1 MSLEKT
7 LNSQSSFATFLVFFF
22 FLAYFRDDLD
32 PERSLCRHHIVSSLS
47 SLTSNVCV
55 ENPSTRHPSPLS
67 SGLLHLQ
74 RTPRSR
80 CPRMK
85 PQRAPCHQRR
95 SLSSL
100 SLWKTPSRK
109 EVRPTRWPPA
119 ASSLLRTVRAPHAH
133 PPRWFQ
139 IGRHPGRRPARSS

>member
-1 MSLEKT
+1 M
-7 LNSQSSFATFLVFFF
+7 NSQNSFATFLVLFFF

-32 PERSLCRHHIVSSLS
+32 PERSLCRNHIVSSLL

-55 ENPSTRHPSPLS
+55 ENFSTCHLSPLS

-74 RTPRSR
+74 RTPWSS

-100 SLWKTPSRK
+100 SLWKTPSWI
-109 EVRPTRWPPA
+109 EVCPTRWPPA
-119 ASSLLRTVRAPHAH
+119 ASSLLRTVTSPHAH
-133 PPRWFQ
+133 PPCWFQ